1 MKKKVRKW
9 RLFNAKWGI
18 FQLERTI
25 YEMRWWCPLCTW
37 PTFGHI
43 ILILSQPVC
52 SFSLLLPA
60 YWRSSKYLYQF
71 FSLWLDQ
78 AGSWTHDPWNIKHVG
93 NHFVANIYVYI
104 VFSRVKSDLSDQ
116 IYTMDQFEIFVQI
129 LCEEFLE
136 TNKENIEVV
145 LRCLNWYKLFST
157 STYS

>member
-1 MKKKVRKW
+1 MRNFSAGENNIW
-9 RLFNAKWGI
+9 DEMMMSTLYLPNI
-18 FQLERTI
+18 RTH
-25 YEMRWWCPLCTW
+25 YSDSE
-37 PTFGHI
+37 PT
-43 ILILSQPVC
+43 
-52 SFSLLLPA
+52 SLLTA

-145 LRCLNWYKLFST
+145 LRCLNWHKLFST